1 VDIGTIIAILLPI
14 IAIQLVLMVLALR
27 DLARP
32 DRAVQ
37 GGNKWAWVAVI
48 CLFGLLGPM
57 AYFWVGREPE

>member
-14 IAIQLVLMVLALR
+14 IAIQLVLIVLALR

-32 DRAVQ
+32 ERTVQ
-37 GGNKWAWVAVI
+37 GGNKWAWVVVI
-48 CLFGLLGPM
+48 VLLGLLGPV